1 MPGLG
6 KPNRALQSTLTIEF
20 GFRGGSAAMYCTTNM
35 SETTCGAILV
45 QQQIGSL
52 RKIAHSLVFRAARRF
67 LLPYGAHARKMES
80 LDERALWRLD

>member
-6 KPNRALQSTLTIEF
+6 EPNRTLESTSNSASVAALRQ
-20 GFRGGSAAMYCTTNM
+20 CTTNT

-45 QQQIGSL
+45 RREIGSL
-52 RKIAHSLVFRAARRF
+52 RKIAHSLVFRDARRF

-80 LDERALWRLD
+80 LDESGLCGD